1 MKPILI
7 FLGIILM
14 FIGFFI
20 VTLGLILPSSQI
32 QENQNY
38 EKYNEYNNENE
49 KSNVEYSGIIMIGP
63 IPIVF
68 GNSPGL
74 IILSILITILMI
86 VWIFLFAF
94 GIRIK

>member
-1 MKPILI
+1 MKPTLI

-14 FIGFFI
+14 FIGFFMI
-20 VTLGLILPSSQI
+20 TLGMILPSSQ
-32 QENQNY
+32 EDY
-38 EKYNEYNNENE
+38 KKVKTEKTEE
-49 KSNVEYSGIIMIGP
+49 SNVEYSGIIMIGP

-74 IILSILITILMI
+74 MMLSVLILILMI
-86 VWIFLFAF
+86 IWMFLFAF

>member
-1 MKPILI
+1 MRPILI

-20 VTLGLILPSSQI
+20 MTLGIFLPSH
-32 QENQNY
+32 QEY
-38 EKYNEYNNENE
+38 KDTETEED
-49 KSNVEYSGIIMIGP
+49 VEYSGIVMIGP

-74 IILSILITILMI
+74 MMLSVLIAILMI
-86 VWIFLFAF
+86 IWIFLFAF
-94 GIRIK
+94 GLKIK

>member
-1 MKPILI
+1 MIMKPILI

-14 FIGFFI
+14 FIGFFMI
-20 VTLGLILPSSQI
+20 TLGIILPSSQ
-32 QENQNY
+32 EDY
-38 EKYNEYNNENE
+38 KKPENE
-49 KSNVEYSGIIMIGP
+49 KTESSVEYSGIIMIGP

-74 IILSILITILMI
+74 MILSVLILILMI
-86 VWIFLFAF
+86 IWIFLFAF

>member
-14 FIGFFI
+14 FIGFFMI
-20 VTLGLILPSSQI
+20 TLGMILPSSQ
-32 QENQNY
+32 ENY
-38 EKYNEYNNENE
+38 KKPETEN
-49 KSNVEYSGIIMIGP
+49 NVEYSGIIMIGP

-74 IILSILITILMI
+74 MMLSILITILMI
-86 VWIFLFAF
+86 IWIFLFAV
-94 GIRIK
+94 GLRVK

>member
-14 FIGFFI
+14 FIGFFMI
-20 VTLGLILPSSQI
+20 TLGMILPSSQEDYKKPETE
-32 QENQNY
+32 EN
-38 EKYNEYNNENE
+38 
-49 KSNVEYSGIIMIGP
+49 NVEYSGIIMIGP

-74 IILSILITILMI
+74 MVLSVLIAILMI
-86 VWIFLFAF
+86 VWMFLFVI
-94 GIRIK
+94 GLRIK

>member
-14 FIGFFI
+14 FIGFFMI
-20 VTLGLILPSSQI
+20 TLGMILPSSQENYKK
-32 QENQNY
+32 QET
-38 EKYNEYNNENE
+38 EEN
-49 KSNVEYSGIIMIGP
+49 NVEYSGIIMIGP

-74 IILSILITILMI
+74 MILSVLIAILMI
-86 VWIFLFAF
+86 VWMFLFAF

>member
-14 FIGFFI
+14 FIGFFMI
-20 VTLGLILPSSQI
+20 TLGMILPSSQ
-32 QENQNY
+32 ENY
-38 EKYNEYNNENE
+38 KKPENE
-49 KSNVEYSGIIMIGP
+49 ESNVEYSGIVMIGP

-74 IILSILITILMI
+74 MILSVSIAILMI
-86 VWIFLFAF
+86 VWMFLFMI
-94 GIRIK
+94 GVKIK

>member
-14 FIGFFI
+14 FIGFFMI
-20 VTLGLILPSSQI
+20 TLGMILPSSQEDYKKPETE
-32 QENQNY
+32 EN
-38 EKYNEYNNENE
+38 
-49 KSNVEYSGIIMIGP
+49 NVEYSGIIMIGP

-74 IILSILITILMI
+74 MVLSVLIAILMI
-86 VWIFLFAF
+86 VWMFLFAF

>member
-1 MKPILI
+1 
-7 FLGIILM
+7 M

-20 VTLGLILPSSQI
+20 ITLGLILPSSQI
-32 QENQNY
+32 QENQNH
-38 EKYNEYNNENE
+38 EKYTNENE

-68 GNSPGL
+68 GNSSGL

-86 VWIFLFAF
+86 VWIFLFTL
-94 GIRIK
+94 GIKIK